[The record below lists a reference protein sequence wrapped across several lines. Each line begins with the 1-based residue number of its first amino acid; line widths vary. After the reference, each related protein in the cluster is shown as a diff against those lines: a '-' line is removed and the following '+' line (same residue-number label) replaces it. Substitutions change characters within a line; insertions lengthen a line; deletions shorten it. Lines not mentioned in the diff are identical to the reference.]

1 MINIQVTDEEL
12 NTILHGLYMLEDQ
25 TWFIGKE
32 PTNKLI
38 KKLNIIQKSNTQK
51 REVVCDI

>member
-12 NTILHGLYMLEDQ
+12 TTILHGLYILEDQ
-25 TWFIGKE
+25 TWFIGKDQ
-32 PTNKLI
+32 TNKLI
-38 KKLNIIQKSNTQK
+38 DKLNIIEKTNLQR